1 MAGQVVRVKRE
12 TLEACMTCP
21 LCKKLLK
28 EATTISLCL
37 HTFCRKCIYEK
48 LSDEEVDCCPVC
60 NIDLG
65 CLPVEKLRP
74 DHNLQDIRAKIFP
87 LKRRKITAPE
97 VSPLASLPIKR
108 KERSLSSLVVNTP
121 KVPMQSG
128 GLTGRRSKNVARKGA
143 ALRGCSFG
151 IEEPLKKE
159 EDSGEDHS
167 ASSSSSDYLNKTV
180 RHRRQD
186 SSMAE
191 PSNGL
196 RHEDLENNVEAVEG
210 KADLW
215 TPLNCLVEAAN
226 RTKSTKPNF
235 QGSSMAKLEPS
246 FVADGD
252 LDAQETKE
260 KALLLGAPNYGLY
273 MPKTRTKEHGSNF
286 KAKDNHNNGTT
297 SLPESTKRKRLRATA
312 RNKAAASGE
321 LGSQAQVV
329 LDASAA
335 KCRRNNPIWFTLIAS
350 DDSFRKG
357 GFPLPQI
364 STSYLRIKDGK
375 MPVSS
380 IQKYLVKKLDLKSE
394 AEVEISCRGQPV
406 LPTQQLQN
414 LVDLWFR
421 TASTAK
427 KIPASVGSS
436 AKDFVMVL
444 SYCRKVQTP

>member
-1 MAGQVVRVKRE
+1 MYESMK
-12 TLEACMTCP
+12 
-21 LCKKLLK
+21 
-28 EATTISLCL
+28 SL
-37 HTFCRKCIYEK
+37 
-48 LSDEEVDCCPVC
+48 
-60 NIDLG
+60 
-65 CLPVEKLRP
+65 
-74 DHNLQDIRAKIFP
+74 
-87 LKRRKITAPE
+87 
-97 VSPLASLPIKR
+97 
-108 KERSLSSLVVNTP
+108 
-121 KVPMQSG
+121 
-128 GLTGRRSKNVARKGA
+128 
-143 ALRGCSFG
+143 
-151 IEEPLKKE
+151 
-159 EDSGEDHS
+159 
-167 ASSSSSDYLNKTV
+167 
-180 RHRRQD
+180 QD

-235 QGSSMAKLEPS
+235 QASPMAKLEPS

-273 MPKTRTKEHGSNF
+273 TPKTRTKEHGSNF

-350 DDSFRKG
+350 DDR
-357 GFPLPQI
+357 
-364 STSYLRIKDGK
+364 
-375 MPVSS
+375 
-380 IQKYLVKKLDLKSE
+380 
-394 AEVEISCRGQPV
+394 
-406 LPTQQLQN
+406 
-414 LVDLWFR
+414 
-421 TASTAK
+421 
-427 KIPASVGSS
+427 
-436 AKDFVMVL
+436 
-444 SYCRKVQTP
+444 

>member
-12 TLEACMTCP
+12 ILETCMTCP

-48 LSDEEVDCCPVC
+48 LSDEEADSCPVC

-87 LKRRKITAPE
+87 LKRRKISAPE
-97 VSPLASLPIKR
+97 VSPLASLPVKR

-128 GLTGRRSKNVARKGA
+128 STGRRSKNVARKA
-143 ALRGCSFG
+143 ASRGCSFG

-159 EDSGEDHS
+159 EDSGEDDTS
-167 ASSSSSDYLNKTV
+167 SSSSSDYLNKSV

-186 SSMAE
+186 SSLAE
-191 PSNGL
+191 PSNSV
-196 RHEDLENNVEAVEG
+196 RHEDLENDVGAVEG

-226 RTKSTKPNF
+226 RTKSTKLNF
-235 QGSSMAKLEPS
+235 QVPSLAKLEPS
-246 FVADGD
+246 DGEFS
-252 LDAQETKE
+252 AQETKE
-260 KALLLGAPNYGLY
+260 KVLSLGVPNYGLY
-273 MPKTRTKEHGSNF
+273 MPKTRNKEHGSNP
-286 KAKDNHNNGTT
+286 KAKDKHNGTT
-297 SLPESTKRKRLRATA
+297 LLPESMKRKRLRATA

-321 LGSQAQVV
+321 LGSPAHVV

-335 KCRRNNPIWFTLIAS
+335 KCRRNNPIWFSLIAS
-350 DDSFRKG
+350 EDRKG
-357 GFPLPQI
+357 GFSLPQI

-394 AEVEISCRGQPV
+394 AEVEILCRGQPV
-406 LPTQQLQN
+406 LPSQQLQN

-427 KIPASVGSS
+427 KIPASIGSS